1 MQPPQRL
8 AVQQD
13 DAARSIID
21 ELDKDRVRAAFE
33 AVRRL
38 ELDRTRGGKRA
49 ASVAASSLDDIEYVA
64 EAYELAAISM
74 WRYAK
79 GGAAAGA
86 EGEEAGA
93 ARRAGDLEGLCRTA
107 FAMMGA
113 CPVPDEPFEKI
124 CHVLLLFSYAH
135 VGGRGEDMGRYLDER
150 GEEVCLPETGEEGS
164 GRGWEHDMLSGIY
177 SALLCIIRGR
187 GAAELRRARGI
198 IARLRRMQGLH
209 ERAHLESFAPDHRW
223 NPARRLAALYHLAK
237 CVELLAEFMETG
249 RPGGIEQELD
259 FHFDEAFGHGCD
271 AGSAE
276 LDVLLRTVRPAFVRM
291 ARGAGGAPA
300 GSGSG
305 TACLPGRRGPD
316 GGGTGPP
323 ARRQAEK
330 RQG

>member
-1 MQPPQRL
+1 MQPPQRP

-21 ELDKDRVRAAFE
+21 ELDKGRVRAAFE

-38 ELDRTRGGKRA
+38 EMDRTKGGKGA
-49 ASVAASSLDDIEYVA
+49 TSVAASSLDDVEYVA

-74 WRYAK
+74 WRYAVCG
-79 GGAAAGA
+79 GGAAADA
-86 EGEEAGA
+86 EGKEAGA
-93 ARRAGDLEGLCRTA
+93 ARRAGYLEGLCRTA

-113 CPVPDEPFEKI
+113 CPVPDEPIQKI

-135 VGGRGEDMGRYLDER
+135 VGGRGEVMGRYLEER

-164 GRGWEHDMLSGIY
+164 GRGWEHDMLAGIY
-177 SALLCIIRGR
+177 SALLCVIRGR
-187 GAAELRRARGI
+187 DAAEMRRARGI

-209 ERAHLESFAPDHRW
+209 ERAHLESFAPNHRW

-249 RPGGIEQELD
+249 RPSGIEQELD

-276 LDVLLRTVRPAFVRM
+276 LDVLLRTVRPAFMRM
-291 ARGAGGAPA
+291 AGGAA
-300 GSGSG
+300 GAAAG
-305 TACLPGRRGPD
+305 
-316 GGGTGPP
+316 
-323 ARRQAEK
+323 
-330 RQG
+330 